1 MKKHGLACERV
12 GSRGGSFKRPV
23 GDNPVGDNKSGF

>member
-12 GSRGGSFKRPV
+12 GSHGGSFKRPV
-23 GDNPVGDNKSGF
+23 GDNKSGF